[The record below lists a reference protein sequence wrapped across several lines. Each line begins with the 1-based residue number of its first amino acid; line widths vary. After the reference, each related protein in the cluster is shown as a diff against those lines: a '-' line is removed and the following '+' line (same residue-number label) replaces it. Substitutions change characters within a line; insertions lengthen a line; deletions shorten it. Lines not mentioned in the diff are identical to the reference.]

1 MRLFILCGF
10 GWSADVGE
18 IRLIGFLLDGHTLEF
33 ELTAGERWV
42 LSAVLFLGMFIGAWF
57 WGLVADRFGRKH
69 AFTATCALTF
79 TFGAGSALSDSAAA
93 LAACR
98 FGAPAPPWLPA
109 SLQLSRAGRS
119 PRAIPRAE
127 GVALGLC
134 DALPVSPAAKMRP
147 HARPLLRAAVGV
159 GLGGNLAVDFSM
171 FLEYLPS
178 AYRGRAMVY
187 LTGWSAVGN
196 IWASALAWAII
207 PSYGWRPY
215 VVLCAAPLLPAMI
228 LRLRVKESPRY
239 LLISGL
245 PAEAAEVICDIA
257 RGNKRA
263 SQLPP
268 SRGSGK
274 DAAPGFTL
282 AASTDAGTTR
292 AARGSVRLLCSGPIL
307 RSLLPMCAIW

>member
-1 MRLFILCGF
+1 M
-10 GWSADVGE
+10 
-18 IRLIGFLLDGHTLEF
+18 
-33 ELTAGERWV
+33 
-42 LSAVLFLGMFIGAWF
+42 
-57 WGLVADRFGRKH
+57 
-69 AFTATCALTF
+69 
-79 TFGAGSALSDSAAA
+79 
-93 LAACR
+93 
-98 FGAPAPPWLPA
+98 
-109 SLQLSRAGRS
+109 
-119 PRAIPRAE
+119 
-127 GVALGLC
+127 C

-292 AARGSVRLLCSGPIL
+292 AARGSVRLLCSAPIL
-307 RSLLPMCAIW
+307 RSLLRMCAIW